1 MEQAFLVTETF
12 APLTVVGVLRLSY
25 GPAPETLVRALARL
39 QQRQPL
45 LRAHL
50 RYHKG
55 GAVLD
60 LVSSAPPVPL
70 RLVEWRDEQ
79 QWRDVA
85 TMELNARVDP
95 TTAPLMRC
103 VYLYRAS
110 DNTPSDLIVAYHHT
124 IMDAASGI
132 QLYHQLLTLCAA
144 ASDDASID
152 ASGDAPLPLPPAAEA
167 FFPKA
172 FQGVQRCLRLSSF
185 IWRQMRQEIA
195 YQRVMAS
202 EMPVRP
208 ASSCEILTMDMS
220 TAVTASLVRRARRE
234 RVTLNGALAAAMLLA
249 LHEQLYEQRDLPF
262 RGIAF
267 ANLRPYLKPA
277 IPDEQLG
284 CYISMLPY
292 TVPMRRDTSFW
303 ELARRIH
310 EEVYQAGKS
319 GDKFLAA
326 IMSKSLMQMIV
337 RLRRFRM
344 GAAALSYVGP
354 VRLEPAYGATRVR
367 SLHGFTANNNLGPLM
382 AAFVKIYQ
390 SQLMWD
396 LQYMAADM
404 DRRTAQTLAD
414 SMRAI
419 LEKSVSEAL

>member
-12 APLTVVGVLRLSY
+12 APLTVVSVLRLAN
-25 GPAPETLVRALARL
+25 GPAPETLARALARL

-45 LRAHL
+45 LRAYL
-50 RYHKG
+50 RRHRG
-55 GAVLD
+55 RAVLD
-60 LVSSAPPVPL
+60 LDAAAPPIPM
-70 RLVEWRDEQ
+70 RLVGWRDEQ
-79 QWRDVA
+79 QWRGVA
-85 TMELNARVDP
+85 KTELNARVDP
-95 TTAPLMRC
+95 TIAPLMRC
-103 VYLYRAS
+103 VYLYGAG
-110 DNTPSDLIVAYHHT
+110 DNAPSDLIVAYHHT

-144 ASDDASID
+144 APGD
-152 ASGDAPLPLPPAAEA
+152 DAPLPLLPAAEA

-172 FQGVQRCLRLSSF
+172 FQGLQRWLRLPSF
-185 IWRQMRQEIA
+185 MWRQMRREIG
-195 YQRVMAS
+195 YQKAMAS
-202 EMPVRP
+202 QMPVRP
-208 ASSCEILTMDMS
+208 ASSCDILTMDMS
-220 TAVTASLVRRARRE
+220 TAATASLVRRARRE

-249 LHEQLYEQRDLPF
+249 LHEQFYQQRDLPF

-292 TVPMRRDTSFW
+292 TVELRRDTPFW
-303 ELARRIH
+303 QLARRIND
-310 EEVYQAGKS
+310 EVYQAGKS

-354 VRLEPAYGATRVR
+354 VRLEPVYGATRVR
-367 SLHGFTANNNLGPLM
+367 SLHGFTANNSLGPLL

-390 SQLMWD
+390 GQLMWD
-396 LQYMAADM
+396 LQYLTGDM
-404 DRRTAQTLAD
+404 DRRMAQALAD
-414 SMRAI
+414 AIRAI